1 MIGDY
6 SCSSIAAWGAAT
18 KDGHLYQTRNL
29 DWDMHLTAQDHPCI
43 VIYIPDQGIPHAN
56 ITFAGC
62 IGSNTGINAQGIVLS
77 EMGDSP
83 GREYPYDING
93 VHFTTLFRTVLY
105 DADSLDKAI
114 DLFKSAER
122 IKKYHFV
129 VGDGQHRKAV
139 KMLAHAPRLV
149 IWNDNDPTDELAPH
163 VLKNVV
169 YQDEGRG
176 AFRPLQDAVRQ
187 DRCARPDQRRLQD
200 PDQRGQRARRRLR
213 RHGARI
219 LGRVREEGHRGLQTA
234 LRARPVKGLS
244 PLRGTR
250 HRTRPAVRPL
260 RQSMRVASIGARPVS
275 PRRVLR
281 MEAHFTVLSGPF
293 RGQTFPIPRGKF
305 ILGREHDCHLVL
317 DTNSV
322 SRHHCVLLM
331 DDFTLR
337 IRDLASK
344 NGTFINRDLTRV
356 GERILA
362 HGDRVR
368 LGDLVIR
375 VELESSAASPSAA
388 SLETQDVEP
397 ETIDHAGHSPEKHQG
412 RSADIG

>member
-1 MIGDY
+1 MASHDTLLSRAFAVRTKTQTAVVSTAALLAAVGVARGDGFLTTVGSDDNKIPVVVVHGTPYQMGKKLGELTKRDAVEFVPTALQLAKTADPKRYSNEALDAAWKAIAPHTDPRFQEELRGLAEGTGLPVDVLRRGHALPVVGDY
-6 SCSSIAAWGAAT
+6 SCSSIAAWGVAT

-43 VIYIPDQGIPHAN
+43 VIYIPDHGIPHAN
-56 ITFAGC
+56 MTFAGC
-62 IGSNTGINAQGIVLS
+62 IGSNTGINAHGIVLS

-176 AFRPLQDAVRQ
+176 AFRPLQDAYGKIG
-187 DRCARPDQRRLQD
+187 APDLISVACKIPIKGD
-200 PDQRGQRARRRLR
+200 NVLDVVYDA
-213 RHGARI
+213 
-219 LGRVREEGHRGLQTA
+219 TA
-234 LRARPVKGLS
+234 LEFWVAYAKKDIEAYKRPFV
-244 PLRGTR
+244 
-250 HRTRPAVRPL
+250 H
-260 RQSMRVASIGARPVS
+260 
-275 PRRVLR
+275 
-281 MEAHFTVLSGPF
+281 
-293 RGQTFPIPRGKF
+293 
-305 ILGREHDCHLVL
+305 
-317 DTNSV
+317 
-322 SRHHCVLLM
+322 
-331 DDFTLR
+331 
-337 IRDLASK
+337 
-344 NGTFINRDLTRV
+344 
-356 GERILA
+356 
-362 HGDRVR
+362 VR
-368 LGDLVIR
+368 LKDYL
-375 VELESSAASPSAA
+375 
-388 SLETQDVEP
+388 
-397 ETIDHAGHSPEKHQG
+397 H
-412 RSADIG
+412 

>member
-1 MIGDY
+1 MRTQTQTSVISAVVLLAAVGVARGDGFLTSVGDGDNKIPVVVVRGTPYEMGKRLGELTKKDAVEFVHAALQLAQTADPKRYSNEVLDAAWKAIQPHTDPRFQDELRGLAAGTGVSIDDLRRGHALPVVGDY

-43 VIYIPDQGIPHAN
+43 VIYIPNQGIPHVN
-56 ITFAGC
+56 ITFAGF
-62 IGSNTGINAQGIVLS
+62 IGANTGMNAQGIVLS

-149 IWNDNDPTDELAPH
+149 IWHDNDPQDELAPN

-176 AFRPLQDAVRQ
+176 AFRPLRQMYGKIGAPDMIGVACKIPIKGGNVLDVVYDA
-187 DRCARPDQRRLQD
+187 
-200 PDQRGQRARRRLR
+200 
-213 RHGARI
+213 
-219 LGRVREEGHRGLQTA
+219 TA
-234 LRARPVKGLS
+234 LEFWVAYAKKDVEAYKRPFV
-244 PLRGTR
+244 
-250 HRTRPAVRPL
+250 H
-260 RQSMRVASIGARPVS
+260 
-275 PRRVLR
+275 
-281 MEAHFTVLSGPF
+281 
-293 RGQTFPIPRGKF
+293 
-305 ILGREHDCHLVL
+305 
-317 DTNSV
+317 
-322 SRHHCVLLM
+322 
-331 DDFTLR
+331 
-337 IRDLASK
+337 
-344 NGTFINRDLTRV
+344 
-356 GERILA
+356 
-362 HGDRVR
+362 VR
-368 LGDLVIR
+368 LNDYLR
-375 VELESSAASPSAA
+375 
-388 SLETQDVEP
+388 
-397 ETIDHAGHSPEKHQG
+397 
-412 RSADIG
+412 